1 MISVLELKQF
11 IAEKKSLSLARI
23 LERFPAKQEEILAIL
38 ELLIHKGWVKKYIKT
53 PSCATRCLSCAPE
66 SFTLYQ
72 WVEPTITLDSL
83 SSH

>member
-11 IAEKKSLSLARI
+11 IAEKKLLSLALI

-38 ELLIHKGWVKKYIKT
+38 ELLIHKGWVKKCIKT
-53 PSCATRCLSCAPE
+53 PSCATRCLSCVPE

-72 WVEPTITLDSL
+72 WVEQTITLDSL